1 MQRTGRGKQLRS
13 QDSSERNLL
22 KKPSEVSDGF
32 SCQILPVQ
40 ETGQPAALMAGWPAH
55 TKEPAEAPVPPAGG
69 GEGVQRDESLWRCP
83 RRAGVRGGAPRT
95 RSKGTQGKK
104 SLPAVVQV
112 ALEDQRRRHRV
123 YRLPML
129 LRPLPR
135 LVQDRMRRN
144 RRAPLIP

>member
-1 MQRTGRGKQLRS
+1 MAFPVKYYLCR
-13 QDSSERNLL
+13 
-22 KKPSEVSDGF
+22 KPASP
-32 SCQILPVQ
+32 LPLWRA
-40 ETGQPAALMAGWPAH
+40 GQH
-55 TKEPAEAPVPPAGG
+55 TQKNQQKPPSRPQAW
-69 GEGVQRDESLWRCP
+69 EGVQRDESLWRCP